1 MNTLLSLLSFS
12 DFLYRIV
19 GWVPV
24 FLQLCIPVFAGCIEN
39 ILYFDEKKKN
49 WLHLPHFLLYVF
61 DWCPHFAF
69 SMHLLVICDLPFT
82 CIIILQIN
90 NPRVNEGANP
100 DSKVH
105 GANMGPTWALSV
117 PDGPHVGPMNLAI
130 WEVFINGCSKVYIF
144 RIQVNTSWYTLLYA
158 TWVTR

>member
-1 MNTLLSLLSFS
+1 MIF
-12 DFLYRIV
+12 
-19 GWVPV
+19 
-24 FLQLCIPVFAGCIEN
+24 CIELLDGFLCFFSYAYRFLPDALK
-39 ILYFDEKKKN
+39 IYCTLTRKKN

-130 WEVFINGCSKVYIF
+130 WEVFINGCSNVYIF